1 MLLLLFCFF
10 RINKILHNCVVV
22 VFFCFFI
29 SLSEHKRQLDFNF
42 MEFSKSCN
50 KFSYEFIISNNAML
64 LSHDF
69 TTLWG
74 FLLPVLVVS
83 CKLNT
88 YCIMKNKM
96 V

>member
-1 MLLLLFCFF
+1 
-10 RINKILHNCVVV
+10 
-22 VFFCFFI
+22 
-29 SLSEHKRQLDFNF
+29 

-50 KFSYEFIISNNAML
+50 SFSYEFIISNNAML

-83 CKLNT
+83 CKLNA